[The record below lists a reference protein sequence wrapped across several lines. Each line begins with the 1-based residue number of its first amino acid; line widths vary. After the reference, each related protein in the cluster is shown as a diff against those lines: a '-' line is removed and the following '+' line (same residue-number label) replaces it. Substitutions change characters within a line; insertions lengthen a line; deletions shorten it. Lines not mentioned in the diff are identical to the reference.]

1 MIKNSF
7 LIKTGV
13 FAIALMISQLTFAGQ
28 AGTVIYK
35 TGDVSIIRADNTVK
49 QAAKNDAINAG
60 DTVETKDGRIQL
72 ALIDGGKVSL
82 QPNTIYRINK
92 YEFSGKE
99 DGTEYG
105 FTELIKGG
113 LRTISGLIGHKN
125 RDRYQLK
132 TAVATIGIRG
142 TEFTVNFNDNNLLM
156 TTNHGSVDVCNSGGC
171 LNATTGQ
178 SIGVAGKGA
187 KPKPSDIAATASAAA
202 PVAEET
208 KVASNDSKASNS
220 NSKSDTKSN
229 SSSTSTSDT
238 TVTSD
243 AASDSGARTA
253 TDTSSGSTTASNSGS
268 GSGSSGSGSSGSG
281 SSGSGS
287 SGSGSSGSGSS
298 GSGNSGSGSSGSG
311 SSGSGSSTPVFTAAG
326 PTTSTGIPTI
336 IAALKDGPGTIV
348 AFAATDNGKYN
359 QVLNADLEFN
369 GNALKRARS
378 GSTDINPNKFA
389 SFNSDGIVAWGQ
401 VTDGGYA
408 NGNSNKID
416 RLDYIA
422 GSTPVGSLASLTGKT
437 YTVFASTAPFLVS
450 NTNPA
455 TVTTIGASNL
465 TGGSLFNFNF
475 TAYTFGYNI
484 TVPTTSYGTFNLA
497 GTGNISGTY
506 LAATGTV
513 TNSIISTCNTGCTG
527 SFGSNLIQGSF
538 LGTSGERIGLQ
549 YGINAPGLAG
559 KVYGSAVLK

>member
-1 MIKNSF
+1 LLLNNNQLDFYCWLQICIGRKTMIKNSF

-268 GSGSSGSGSSGSG
+268 GS
-281 SSGSGS
+281 
-287 SGSGSSGSGSS
+287 
-298 GSGNSGSGSSGSG
+298 SGSGSSGSG